1 MAERAASMDMK
12 KNRWRRGFCIYLG
25 VLALVLVATL
35 VVLWVALS
43 RGQARVD
50 ADNALSAEQ
59 ARQEELATEQALQDR
74 RDLEDSFLRF
84 AREADA
90 EQWAQ
95 YYPETSRYESW
106 DTVKGSLIALLSG
119 EPTCYKAEDWS
130 LENPHYLIYREE
142 APFAEVTMVKQ
153 DNSWQ
158 VGQAELLLQGDK
170 SGSIRVPESCIVYC
184 GGVEL
189 GEENVTERDFALRE
203 MDFPE
208 ELTTGIVRGKTCV
221 VNGLFAEAAF
231 RVEAPEGLRAVSIE
245 EDTWALA
252 LQETE
257 AETYQKKAEALVKS
271 LVYYYMWGNQNTYN
285 NMSAAASKTVKGSP
299 AYEVISSTYDGVIW
313 TNCFAGNYSCEA
325 TAGDVLVWADNCYS
339 VDVAC
344 KATGF
349 NGQNEKTMDG
359 AYRIIFTDS
368 GNGFGITGLETL

>member
-1 MAERAASMDMK
+1 MAERTASKDMK

-25 VLALVLVATL
+25 VLAFVLVATL

-43 RGQARVD
+43 RGQARVE
-50 ADNALSAEQ
+50 AENALAAEQ
-59 ARQEELATEQALQDR
+59 ERQEELAEEQALQDR

-106 DTVKGSLIALLSG
+106 DTVKGSLAALLSG
-119 EPTCYKAEDWS
+119 EPACYKAEDWS

-153 DNSWQ
+153 ESGWQ
-158 VGQAELLLQGDK
+158 VGHAELLLQGDK
-170 SGSIRVPESCIVYC
+170 SESIRVPESCIVYC

-208 ELTTGIVRGKTCV
+208 EPTTGIVRGKTCLV
-221 VNGLFAEAAF
+221 TGLFAEAAF

-245 EDTWALA
+245 ENTWALA
-252 LQETE
+252 LPEDE
-257 AETYQKKAEALVKS
+257 AETYQQKAEALVQS
-271 LVYYYMWGNQNTYN
+271 LVRYYMWGNQNTYN
-285 NMSAAASKTVKGSP
+285 NMIATASQTVKDSP
-299 AYEVISSTYDGVIW
+299 AHKIISGTYDGVTW

-344 KATGF
+344 KANGF

>member
-1 MAERAASMDMK
+1 MSDHAATMDMK
-12 KNRWRRGFCIYLG
+12 KKRWRRGFCIYLC

-50 ADNALSAEQ
+50 ADNALAAEQ
-59 ARQEELATEQALQDR
+59 ERQEELAKEQALQDR

-106 DTVKGSLIALLSG
+106 DTGKGSLVALLSG

-142 APFAEVTMVKQ
+142 APFADVTMVRQ
-153 DNSWQ
+153 NDRWQ

-170 SGSIRVPESCIVYC
+170 SGSIRVPEGCTVYC

-208 ELTTGIVRGKTCV
+208 ELTEAVRGKTCLV
-221 VNGLFAEAAF
+221 TGLFAEAAF
-231 RVEAPEGLRAVSIE
+231 RVEAPAGFRAVSIE

-252 LQETE
+252 LPEAE

-285 NMSAAASKTVKGSP
+285 NMSAAASKTVKDSP
-299 AYEVISSTYDGVIW
+299 AYKIISGSYDGVTW
-313 TNCFAGNYSCEA
+313 TDCFYIDYSCEA

-344 KATGF
+344 KASGSTGRH
-349 NGQNEKTMDG
+349 EKNMDG
-359 AYRIIFTDS
+359 AYRIFFTDS
-368 GNGFGITGLETL
+368 GKGFGITGLETL